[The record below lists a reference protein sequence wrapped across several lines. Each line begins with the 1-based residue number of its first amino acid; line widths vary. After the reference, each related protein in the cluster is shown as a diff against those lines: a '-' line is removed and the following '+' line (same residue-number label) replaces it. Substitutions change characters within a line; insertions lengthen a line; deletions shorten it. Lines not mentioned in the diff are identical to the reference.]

1 MKLINMNKPVRRS
14 QAISPF
20 GIGAMVDFPGPVS
33 LIHAGLDAWP
43 FDPNKP
49 AHREFIEIETR
60 LAKRLGVDYFVQ
72 PPDFRSNEYR
82 GNDRGGENQRL
93 NLNLK
98 LPFLRFPLWHVCP
111 RCGKMFAS
119 KYHHTTAPKCTG
131 LIGTG
136 KDAGKPH
143 RERNTVQMRFVAAC
157 KHGHLQ
163 DFPWLA
169 WLFKTNNPDWDLNDP
184 RSWLRMTSKGS
195 ASLAGVE
202 ISAERL
208 IGDNKIEVVT
218 KRSLAGAFEGDPS
231 SNGASAF
238 TKMQLFC
245 SGHNPVLAVGENSP
259 KEKLVCGQ
267 NLYPLLR
274 GASNLYFPSVVSSI
288 YIPDVD
294 DRNLSESMLALLE
307 DRDMQGSLIESALQ
321 SLDGLINE
329 KAAKSILR
337 KWHPE
342 FEGEIN
348 PAELSKAANIHVIKR
363 IILDNRGLS
372 RYLIDKVKVSQNKIL
387 TADILEKGISNA
399 DLDWAID
406 VNYILPI
413 ISKDLFEGSNA
424 VEEGSPH
431 EEGDAN
437 IDTEYRYQE
446 YEIFCRDISEGYP
459 KTNLLI
465 KSYPISEYS
474 PKVNNYFQR
483 ISLLEKLR
491 ESRAFVGFSRIF
503 PESDLSYI
511 EQRKLFSSKKIDWL
525 PAIIVRGEGIF
536 LKFDEDKIEN
546 WLQKYGAFHNKRI
559 LEIITRFD
567 DLRTKRNQD
576 LKEITPKFIMIH
588 SFAHLLINQLIY
600 ECGYGSASLRER
612 IYVSDDSK
620 FKMSGVLIY
629 TAAGDSEGTMGGLVG
644 MGKPRVLEQTIARAI
659 EKASWCS
666 SDPVCIES
674 TGQGPDNCN
683 LAACH
688 SCTLLPETSCEEQN
702 RLLDRGVLI
711 GTLEN
716 PKSGFFSDLF

>member
-1 MKLINMNKPVRRS
+1 MNKPVRRS

-20 GIGAMVDFPGPVS
+20 GIGAMVDFPGPIS

-43 FDPNKP
+43 FDPENP
-49 AHREFIEIETR
+49 NHREFIEEETR
-60 LAKRLGVDYFVQ
+60 LAKRLNVDFFVQ
-72 PPDFRSNEYR
+72 PPDFRRNEFR
-82 GNDRGGENQRL
+82 SSEGGSETTRL

-119 KYHHTTAPKCTG
+119 KYHHTSAPKCYG
-131 LIGTG
+131 PIGTG

-143 RERNTVQMRFVAAC
+143 PERLTVQVRFVAAC

-163 DFPWLA
+163 DFPWLE
-169 WLFKTNNPDWDLNDP
+169 WVFKTDNPDWDIHDP
-184 RSWLRMTSKGS
+184 KGWLRMTSKGS

-208 IGDNKIEVVT
+208 VGEGKIEVVE
-218 KRSLAGAFEGDPS
+218 KRSLVGAFEGDPAS
-231 SNGASAF
+231 DGPSAF
-238 TKMQLFC
+238 TKMKLFC
-245 SGHNPVLAVGENSP
+245 TGHNPVLAIGENSP
-259 KEKLVCGQ
+259 GDKLVCGE

-274 GASNLYFPSVVSSI
+274 GASNLYFPNVVSSI

-294 DRNLSESMLALLE
+294 DKNLTEAMLALLE
-307 DRDMQGSLIESALQ
+307 DRDMKGSLMDAALQ
-321 SLDGLINE
+321 SENGLVGE
-329 KAAKSILR
+329 RAAKNLIK

-342 FEGEIN
+342 LDGEIN
-348 PAELSKAANIHVIKR
+348 PSELANAANLHVIKR
-363 IILDNRGLS
+363 IILDNKKIS
-372 RYLIDKVKVSQNKIL
+372 RYLIDKVNISPKQVL
-387 TADILEKGISNA
+387 TADMLEKAMSIVG
-399 DLDWAID
+399 LDWEID
-406 VNYILPI
+406 VNYLLPLI
-413 ISKDLFEGSNA
+413 AGDLF
-424 VEEGSPH
+424 
-431 EEGDAN
+431 DANPESEVRSEMDVDPN
-437 IDTEYRYQE
+437 IDTQYRYQE
-446 YEIFCRDISEGYP
+446 YEIFCRDVNEGYP

-465 KSYPISEYS
+465 KSSPISEYA
-474 PKVNNYFQR
+474 PQVNKYFQR

-491 ESRAFVGFSRIF
+491 ETRAFVGFSRIF
-503 PESDLSYI
+503 PESSLSVD
-511 EQRKLFSSKKIDWL
+511 EQRKLFSSKKLNWL

-536 LKFDEDKIEN
+536 LRFDDSKIEH
-546 WLQKYGAFHNKRI
+546 WLQKYGEFHQKRI
-559 LEIITRFD
+559 SEIISRFD
-567 DLRTKRNQD
+567 DLRTKRRQD
-576 LKEITPKFIMIH
+576 LKEITPKFMMIH

-600 ECGYGSASLRER
+600 DCGYGSASLRER
-612 IYVSDDSK
+612 IYVSDDPK

-629 TAAGDSEGTMGGLVG
+629 TAAGDSEGTMGGLVS
-644 MGKPRVLEQTIARAI
+644 MGKPRSLEQIIARAI

-716 PKSGFFSDLF
+716 PDSGFFSGLF

>member
-1 MKLINMNKPVRRS
+1 MNKPVRRS

-20 GIGAMVDFPGPVS
+20 GIGAMVDFPGPIS

-43 FDPNKP
+43 FDPLNP
-49 AHREFIEIETR
+49 DHREFIEEETR
-60 LAKRLGVDYFVQ
+60 LAKRLGVEYFVQ
-72 PPDFRSNEYR
+72 PPDYRRNEYR
-82 GNDRGGENQRL
+82 NTDRGTDATRL

-119 KYHHTTAPKCTG
+119 KYHHTSAPKCTG
-131 LIGTG
+131 PIGTG
-136 KDAGKPH
+136 KDAGKSHP
-143 RERNTVQMRFVAAC
+143 ERLTVQVRFVAAC

-163 DFPWLA
+163 DFPWLE
-169 WLFKTNNPDWDLNDP
+169 WVFKTNNPDWDINDP
-184 RSWLRMTSKGS
+184 RCWLRMTSKGS

-218 KRSLAGAFEGDPS
+218 KRSLAGAFEGDSASDGP
-231 SNGASAF
+231 SAF
-238 TKMQLFC
+238 TKMKLFC
-245 SGHNPVLAVGENSP
+245 SGHNPVLAIGKNSSSD
-259 KEKLVCGQ
+259 KLVCGE

-274 GASNLYFPSVVSSI
+274 GASNLYFPNVVSSI

-294 DRNLSESMLALLE
+294 DRNLTEAMLALLE
-307 DRDMQGSLIESALQ
+307 DRDMKESLIQAALV
-321 SLDGLINE
+321 SDNGLVSE
-329 KAAKSILR
+329 KAARNLLR
-337 KWHPE
+337 RWHPE
-342 FEGEIN
+342 LEGDIN
-348 PAELSKAANIHVIKR
+348 PAELSKAANLHVIKR
-363 IILDNRGLS
+363 IILDNKKIS
-372 RYLIDKVKVSQNKIL
+372 RYLIEKVNISPKQTL
-387 TADILEKGISNA
+387 TADILEKAINNA
-399 DLDWAID
+399 GLDWEID
-406 VNYILPI
+406 VNYLLPI
-413 ISKDLFEGSNA
+413 IAAELFDGAEKSR
-424 VEEGSPH
+424 EESAN
-431 EEGDAN
+431 DADPN
-437 IDTEYRYQE
+437 IDIEYRHQE
-446 YEIFCRDISEGYP
+446 YEIFCRDANEGYP

-465 KSYPISEYS
+465 KSSKISEYG
-474 PKVNNYFQR
+474 PQVNNYFQR

-491 ESRAFVGFSRIF
+491 ETRAFVGFSRIF
-503 PESDLSYI
+503 PESSLSV
-511 EQRKLFSSKKIDWL
+511 EAQRKLFSSKHLDWL

-536 LKFDEDKIEN
+536 LKFDDSKIN
-546 WLQKYGAFHNKRI
+546 KWLEKHGAFHQKRI
-559 LEIITRFD
+559 AEIITRFD
-567 DLRTKRNQD
+567 DLRTKRHQD
-576 LKEITPKFIMIH
+576 QKEITPKFMMIH

-600 ECGYGSASLRER
+600 DCGYGSASLRER
-612 IYVSDDSK
+612 IYVSDDPK

-629 TAAGDSEGTMGGLVG
+629 TAAGDSEGTMGGLVS
-644 MGKPRVLEQTIARAI
+644 MGKPKNLEQTIARAI

-688 SCTLLPETSCEEQN
+688 SCALLPETSCEEQN

>member
-1 MKLINMNKPVRRS
+1 MNKPVRRS

-20 GIGAMVDFPGPVS
+20 GIGAMVDFPGPIS

-43 FDPNKP
+43 FDPLNP
-49 AHREFIEIETR
+49 DHREFIEEETR
-60 LAKRLGVDYFVQ
+60 LAKRLGVEYFVQ
-72 PPDFRSNEYR
+72 PPDYRRNEYR
-82 GNDRGGENQRL
+82 NTDRGTDATRL

-119 KYHHTTAPKCTG
+119 KYHHTSAPKCTG
-131 LIGTG
+131 PIGTG
-136 KDAGKPH
+136 KDAGKSHP
-143 RERNTVQMRFVAAC
+143 ERLTVQVRFVAAC

-163 DFPWLA
+163 DFPWLE
-169 WLFKTNNPDWDLNDP
+169 WVFKTNNPDWDINDP
-184 RSWLRMTSKGS
+184 RCWLRMTSKGS

-208 IGDNKIEVVT
+208 FGDNKIEVVT
-218 KRSLAGAFEGDPS
+218 KRSLAGAFEGDSASDGP
-231 SNGASAF
+231 SAF
-238 TKMQLFC
+238 TKMKLFC
-245 SGHNPVLAVGENSP
+245 SGHNPVLAIGKNSSSD
-259 KEKLVCGQ
+259 KLVCGE

-274 GASNLYFPSVVSSI
+274 GASNLYFPNVVSSI

-294 DRNLSESMLALLE
+294 DRNLTEAMLALLE
-307 DRDMQGSLIESALQ
+307 DRDMKESLIQAALV
-321 SLDGLINE
+321 SDNGLVSE
-329 KAAKSILR
+329 KAARNLLR
-337 KWHPE
+337 RWHPE
-342 FEGEIN
+342 LEGDIN
-348 PAELSKAANIHVIKR
+348 PAELAKAANLHVIKR
-363 IILDNRGLS
+363 IILDNKKIS
-372 RYLIDKVKVSQNKIL
+372 RYLIEKVNISPKQTLS
-387 TADILEKGISNA
+387 ADILEKAISNA
-399 DLDWAID
+399 GLDWEID
-406 VNYILPI
+406 VNYLLPI
-413 ISKDLFEGSNA
+413 ITAELFDGAENSKEGSTD
-424 VEEGSPH
+424 
-431 EEGDAN
+431 DADPN
-437 IDTEYRYQE
+437 IDIEYRHQE
-446 YEIFCRDISEGYP
+446 YEIFCRDVNEGYP

-465 KSYPISEYS
+465 KSSKISEYGS
-474 PKVNNYFQR
+474 QVNHYFQR

-491 ESRAFVGFSRIF
+491 ETRAFVGFSRIF
-503 PESDLSYI
+503 PESGLSA
-511 EQRKLFSSKKIDWL
+511 EAQRKLFSSKHLDWL

-536 LKFDEDKIEN
+536 LKFDDSKIN
-546 WLQKYGAFHNKRI
+546 KWLEKHGAFHQKRI
-559 LEIITRFD
+559 AEIITRFD
-567 DLRTKRNQD
+567 DLRSKRHQD
-576 LKEITPKFIMIH
+576 QKEITPKFMMIH

-600 ECGYGSASLRER
+600 DCGYGSASLRER

-629 TAAGDSEGTMGGLVG
+629 TAAGDSEGTMGGLVS
-644 MGKPRVLEQTIARAI
+644 MGKPKNLEQTIARAI

-688 SCTLLPETSCEEQN
+688 SCALLPETSCEEQN